1 MIPQRVI
8 ASQAIAERRPIHSY
22 GWRAADLIETYDA
35 LWSTLRRRCR
45 QVAH

>member
-22 GWRAADLIETYDA
+22 GWRATDLIDAFDA
-35 LWSTLRRRCR
+35 LWAKLRRRSR
-45 QVAH
+45 QVR